1 MFSNDIDTDLDLD
14 LDDNT
19 DYQEFLLMVTTPET
33 IKRDQYITDYHD
45 AMSC

>member
-1 MFSNDIDTDLDLD
+1 MYPYETDDDLDLD
-14 LDDNT
+14 LDNDP
-19 DYQEFLLMVTTPET
+19 DYQEFLLMVTTPEV

>member
-1 MFSNDIDTDLDLD
+1 MNPYETD
-14 LDDNT
+14 T